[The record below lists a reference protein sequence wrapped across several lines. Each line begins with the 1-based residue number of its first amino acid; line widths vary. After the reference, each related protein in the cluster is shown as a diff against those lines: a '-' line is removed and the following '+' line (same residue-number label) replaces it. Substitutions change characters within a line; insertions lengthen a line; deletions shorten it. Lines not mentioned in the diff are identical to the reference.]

1 MTVTWLAKTS
11 LLRDRRRWLKWLT
24 ALRRMNPGEAD
35 LVLLIAGVLDS
46 DGVAVG
52 NPDAG
57 R

>member
-1 MTVTWLAKTS
+1 MA
-11 LLRDRRRWLKWLT
+11 DR
-24 ALRRMNPGEAD
+24 ARRMNPGEAD
-35 LVLLIAGVLDS
+35 LVLLIVRVLDS